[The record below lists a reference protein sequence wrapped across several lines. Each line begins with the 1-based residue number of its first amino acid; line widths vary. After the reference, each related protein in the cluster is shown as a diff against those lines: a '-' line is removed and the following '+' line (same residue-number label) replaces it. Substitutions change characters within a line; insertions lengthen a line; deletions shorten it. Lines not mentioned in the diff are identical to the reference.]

1 MRILQSVT
9 LLFLLLALSCTS
21 DKERS
26 PDLTGISS
34 DPEIVRFEQLFY
46 GASEETLP
54 KLKGEFP
61 YLFPEPNPDSVWV
74 NKMESED
81 ERYLFDESQKV
92 FEDFDDQKE
101 RLRSLFRHMKY
112 YFPSF
117 QEPRVITMITQVDYN
132 NEVLYADSLLF
143 IGLDL
148 YLGQD
153 HQVYAD
159 FPAYVKQNYHPGHL
173 IVDVADAMVAPL
185 LGSSAGNSFLSRI
198 IQQGKRLK
206 MIELLLPEVPK
217 REIMGYTDEQWNW
230 TEISETD
237 IWKYFVQNE
246 LLYSTDAELSR
257 RFIEEAPFSK
267 FYLEVDRE
275 SPGRIG
281 SWFGWRIVD
290 SYMQKNEAGISDLM
304 RTDNEEIFK
313 RSGYKP
319 RK

>member
-1 MRILQSVT
+1 
-9 LLFLLLALSCTS
+9 
-21 DKERS
+21 
-26 PDLTGISS
+26 
-34 DPEIVRFEQLFY
+34 
-46 GASEETLP
+46 
-54 KLKGEFP
+54 
-61 YLFPEPNPDSVWV
+61 
-74 NKMESED
+74 MESED

-132 NEVLYADSLLF
+132 NKVLYADSLLF